1 MIMATDKVT
10 QRYSQ
15 DKVRGW
21 FKTSLLVF
29 GLVAATVVAITV
41 VEDDVPQRTAIAVPA
56 AHPPEATLRR
66 VIEAP
71 DRQS

>member
-1 MIMATDKVT
+1 MATDKVT

-21 FKTSLLVF
+21 VKTSLLMF

-41 VEDDVPQRTAIAVPA
+41 VEDVVPQRMANAAAA
-56 AHPPEATLRR
+56 AHPPEATLRK